1 MTSTD
6 LKNFIEVTLSL
17 ISVFIGII
25 LGILIS
31 NFKDNIK
38 FDEAALGDEMVP
50 YDEYIYEGDRVQCST
65 AFIYECLNSGKIRNN
80 NNLILWIGNS
90 QLHTINNPTKYSK
103 TAPALVIDDARQIN
117 KDLITIT
124 QPNIS
129 LKEVEIIFDVFSN
142 QLDIGYLILPLV
154 FDDTRET
161 KINEKLLEFK
171 SNYSQN
177 NLNHY
182 SKEEVFYEKNL
193 NENFEERR
201 SFQDRTEEKINN
213 YLSDNFEFWTNRS
226 NIRSSIDLFLYK
238 FRNTLFQID
247 STSIRK
253 LIPKSYEDNKISFK
267 KILEISEKRGIK
279 IIAYIAPIRD
289 DYNLPYEVS
298 EYEKFK
304 LEYESLL
311 TDSQFFFNF
320 EQLVPNEYWGMTA
333 PTDFFSSK
341 NIDFMHFEYA
351 GHVLLGNEITRIIN
365 TL

>member
-161 KINEKLLEFK
+161 KINEKLLE
-171 SNYSQN
+171 
-177 NLNHY
+177 
-182 SKEEVFYEKNL
+182 
-193 NENFEERR
+193 
-201 SFQDRTEEKINN
+201 
-213 YLSDNFEFWTNRS
+213 
-226 NIRSSIDLFLYK
+226 
-238 FRNTLFQID
+238 
-247 STSIRK
+247 
-253 LIPKSYEDNKISFK
+253 
-267 KILEISEKRGIK
+267 
-279 IIAYIAPIRD
+279 
-289 DYNLPYEVS
+289 
-298 EYEKFK
+298 
-304 LEYESLL
+304 
-311 TDSQFFFNF
+311 
-320 EQLVPNEYWGMTA
+320 
-333 PTDFFSSK
+333 
-341 NIDFMHFEYA
+341 
-351 GHVLLGNEITRIIN
+351 
-365 TL
+365 